1 MEEFDTRDLAE
12 GVKNALRKRIISLPE
27 EAETRDYV
35 AVMAQVRALS
45 AMGRR
50 LADID
55 HALAA
60 ASDAALEHERA
71 RLTDAMALVTRE
83 MGR

>member
-12 GVKNALRKRIISLPE
+12 GVQNALRKRIISLPE

-50 LADID
+50 LAAID
-55 HALAA
+55 HALSRSA
-60 ASDAALEHERA
+60 DPALESERG
-71 RLTDAMALVTRE
+71 RLTDAIALVTRE
-83 MGR
+83 VGR